1 MLQDYG
7 PSWHCEDDIA
17 GFPSSMQHI
26 RQATRMS
33 KGPFGSPA
41 GVVLDARSNNAK
53 RLRESFG
60 MVFRSI
66 LRSSCLKAD
75 RMIRRL

>member
-53 RLRESFG
+53 RLRESFWNG
-60 MVFRSI
+60 FQ
-66 LRSSCLKAD
+66 KHFAF
-75 RMIRRL
+75 